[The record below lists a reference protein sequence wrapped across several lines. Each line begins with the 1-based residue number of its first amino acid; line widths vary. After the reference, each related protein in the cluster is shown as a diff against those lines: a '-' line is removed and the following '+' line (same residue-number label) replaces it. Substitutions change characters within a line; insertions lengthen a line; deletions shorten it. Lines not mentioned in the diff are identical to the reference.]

1 MGTSIQYD
9 MVLTVM
15 IGTCI
20 YWDTSTCAPEFT
32 VCKVWTL
39 EETSIYM
46 VMNAEIE
53 GPKSPITAPTSWTWG
68 TLGPR
73 SLTFDPL
80 VAMNCCT

>member
-9 MVLTVM
+9 MMLTVM

-20 YWDTSTCAPEFT
+20 NWDTSTCAPEFT

-46 VMNAEIE
+46 VMN
-53 GPKSPITAPTSWTWG
+53 GQNHPSQHPP
-68 TLGPR
+68 LG
-73 SLTFDPL
+73 LGGH
-80 VAMNCCT
+80 